1 MSNQIIPFDYQN
13 HEVRSLLIE
22 GEPWFVA
29 KDVCEILDL
38 GNPSQAISRLDEDER
53 NTIISNEG
61 IGNPEKSVISESGLY
76 SLTLG
81 SKKPE
86 AKPFKRW
93 ITHEVIPAIRKTGT
107 YSTQPMT
114 QIQMLAA
121 QAQMMVQLENRTSQA
136 IESAN
141 SAKESANNANQRVFG
156 ALNALA
162 APTDLDWQAATK
174 NKITRIAEE
183 NQLSYVVL
191 YGDLYKELE
200 YTAHVDLKR
209 RVDCLRGRMKKAGHT
224 YKEQQDVNKL
234 HVIGLDPKLK
244 LAFDGIVRRVD
255 AKYTATRLPQ

>member
-1 MSNQIIPFDYQN
+1 MENLITVSGVTGYIDENGVAQLNLDNVARGLGFTTVATSGNECVRWARVNDYLSDMGFSQLIGNEFIPENVFYRLAMKAKN
-13 HEVRSLLIE
+13 EVAE
-22 GEPWFVA
+22 KFQGKVA
-29 KDVCEILDL
+29 DEIL
-38 GNPSQAISRLDEDER
+38 
-53 NTIISNEG
+53 
-61 IGNPEKSVISESGLY
+61 
-76 SLTLG
+76 
-81 SKKPE
+81 
-86 AKPFKRW
+86 
-93 ITHEVIPAIRKTGT
+93 PAIRKTGT

-121 QAQMMVQLENRTSQA
+121 QAQAMCELEKRTSLA

-141 SAKESANNANQRVFG
+141 SANQRVSG

-224 YKEQQDVNKL
+224 YKEQQEVNKL
-234 HVIGLDPKLK
+234 HVIALDAKLK

-255 AKYTATRLPQ
+255 AKYTAARLPQ

>member
-107 YSTQPMT
+107 YSQPTMT
-114 QIQMLAA
+114 EAQLIAA
-121 QAQMMVQLENRTSQA
+121 QANLLVE
-136 IESAN
+136 IEKKTNIAVHAASA
-141 SAKESANNANQRVFG
+141 ANQRLDGV
-156 ALNALA
+156 LDVLA
-162 APTDLDWQAATK
+162 APNPVDWQTAMKDKIVRMCAENHLSYLKVYDALYRELEHGTHSDLKACVRNKKKRMKTAGATQK
-174 NKITRIAEE
+174 EANKITELYIIA
-183 NQLSYVVL
+183 
-191 YGDLYKELE
+191 
-200 YTAHVDLKR
+200 H
-209 RVDCLRGRMKKAGHT
+209 
-224 YKEQQDVNKL
+224 
-234 HVIGLDPKLK
+234 DPKLK

-255 AKYTATRLPQ
+255 AKYTAARLPQ

>member
-1 MSNQIIPFDYQN
+1 MENQIIPFDYQN

-121 QAQMMVQLENRTSQA
+121 QAQAMCELEKRTSLA

-141 SAKESANNANQRVFG
+141 SANQRVSG

-224 YKEQQDVNKL
+224 YKEQQNVNKL
-234 HVIGLDPKLK
+234 HVISLDPKLK